1 MVKPILQIYPVIPAE
16 SEEERAALRPIGR
29 HPERFQE
36 VIQGVTELIRAA
48 DELGFWGVSTIEHHF
63 HSEGYEVG
71 PQPGILNAHWAA
83 ITKNVRV
90 GQLGYTMGAQNPIR
104 VAEETAILD
113 HLTRGRCFVGFS
125 RGYQA
130 RWTNILGQH
139 LGSRATLS
147 PLGRTDEVRAAMDQA
162 ELAAQISDD
171 QVNRRIFEE
180 QIDIV
185 LDAWTQD
192 SIERN
197 SATWQIPYP
206 YEDGVAWLMRDATSR
221 LGAPGELDAGGRI
234 RRVSV
239 VPAPYTRPHPPVFV
253 ASQASLETVE
263 YCGRKGFVPTY
274 FSGIGRAGKFGQA
287 YVEHARLAGRELAL
301 GQSQALVRWLQI
313 GDTEADARRAI
324 ADYDLEIYKNLYKSL
339 TPIMPF
345 DEADPVQSVMDCGLW
360 AAGSPEQVRD
370 QFTRQWS
377 GLPAEYVVLIFHYAQ
392 MPAEAV
398 IRNMELFMRYVKP
411 ALDEMTGYRSSPTA
425 G

>member
-1 MVKPILQIYPVIPAE
+1 MVKPILQIYPVIPAA
-16 SEEERAALRPIGR
+16 SEQERAALRPIGR
-29 HPERFQE
+29 NSERYQE
-36 VIQGVTELIRAA
+36 VVQGMAELVKAA
-48 DELGFWGVSTIEHHF
+48 DELGFWAVSTIEHHF

-83 ITKNVRV
+83 MTRNVRV

-113 HLTRGRCFVGFS
+113 HLTRGRFFVGFS

-139 LGSRATLS
+139 LGARATLS
-147 PLGRTDEVRAAMDQA
+147 PLGKTDEARAAMDQR
-162 ELAAQISDD
+162 ELASQVADD
-171 QVNRRIFEE
+171 AVNRRIFEE

-185 LDAWTQD
+185 LEAWGQD
-192 SIERN
+192 SIEHD
-197 SATWQIPYP
+197 SASWQIPYP
-206 YEDGVAWLMRDATSR
+206 YQEGVDWLMRDATSR
-221 LGAPGELDAGGRI
+221 LGAPGEVDADGRI

-274 FSGIGRAGKFGQA
+274 FSGIGRAGRFGQA
-287 YVEHARLAGRELAL
+287 YVDNAREAGFGFAL
-301 GQSQALVRWLQI
+301 GQNQALVRWLQI
-313 GDTEADARRAI
+313 GETEADARAAI
-324 ADYDLEIYKNLYKSL
+324 AEYDLEIYKNLYRAL
-339 TPIMPF
+339 TPVMPF
-345 DEADPVQSVMDCGLW
+345 DESDPVQSVLDCGLW

-377 GLPAEYVVLIFHYAQ
+377 ELPAEYVVLIFHYAQ
-392 MPAEAV
+392 MPADAV
-398 IRNMELFMRYVKP
+398 IRNMELFMRHVKP
-411 ALDEMTGYRSSPTA
+411 ALDEMTEYRQVASL
-425 G
+425 